1 MKRKDFQIVCLR
13 DRAHTHTLSHI
24 IRVIF
29 VTFVFIWRALMR
41 KATNKYDAKKKTEQ
55 KKKKQKKVYTKMMWW
70 ECLCAHCTYV
80 YLIHMICSSYHF
92 VGWHEM
98 RTSITPPGQLNSI
111 DKKCQSAKEMRWQYS
126 LHLFNLKFVFCF
138 HCTFFHL
145 FRNVSVFV
153 SFLCCCRTWWQVMI
167 G

>member
-1 MKRKDFQIVCLR
+1 MKRKNFQIVCLR

-41 KATNKYDAKKKTEQ
+41 KATNKYDAKKKT
-55 KKKKQKKVYTKMMWW
+55 KQKKVYTKMMWW

-145 FRNVSVFV
+145 FRNVSVF
-153 SFLCCCRTWWQVMI
+153 LCLLFVVVKPDDKSW
-167 G
+167 